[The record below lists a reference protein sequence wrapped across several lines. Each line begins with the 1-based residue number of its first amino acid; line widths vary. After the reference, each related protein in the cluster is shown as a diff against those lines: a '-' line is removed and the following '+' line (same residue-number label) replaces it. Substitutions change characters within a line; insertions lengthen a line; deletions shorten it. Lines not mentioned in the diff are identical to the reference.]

1 MLQCN
6 FLYKNERIGEVLQT
20 LNGLKSLMNLNIFL
34 ARDLG
39 LNLFSVLFVKENLLN
54 LVLVCRNIYPLAF
67 F

>member
-1 MLQCN
+1 MN
-6 FLYKNERIGEVLQT
+6 KIKRIGEVLQS
-20 LNGLKSLMNLNIFL
+20 LNDLKGLINLNIFL

-39 LNLFSVLFVKENLLN
+39 LNLLSVLFVKENLLN